1 MIKGLNRTQ
10 CRVFWTQHALEF
22 EECGQMNKEST
33 QLDSGSPRPSLE
45 PASAGQFCGGRP
57 GPSVSRA
64 NLECRTAVG
73 RPFVPR
79 SPSAVPSHGASQRQ
93 AGGADCPS
101 LQMEKLILRMRQ
113 SHGRTGIP
121 FSLSCLSMW
130 EMCIGGCCCLGAL
143 PSAAPCYLILRH
155 QGGNGS
161 GLQTGFW

>member
-10 CRVFWTQHALEF
+10 CRVLRTQHALEF

-33 QLDSGSPRPSLE
+33 QLESGSPRPSLE

-79 SPSAVPSHGASQRQ
+79 SPSAVPSHRSSQRQ

-101 LQMEKLILRMRQ
+101 LQMEKLILR
-113 SHGRTGIP
+113 GRGRAVAGWE
-121 FSLSCLSMW
+121 FLSLFPACRCGKCALAAAAVWGLSPV
-130 EMCIGGCCCLGAL
+130 L
-143 PSAAPCYLILRH
+143 PRV
-155 QGGNGS
+155 
-161 GLQTGFW
+161 T